1 MSEKHSGLRFDIYE
15 RIYLADNS
23 VGIKE
28 LEEVELVPH
37 IQVYTE
43 QNEAVLKGNL
53 YLTGKY
59 VGDVP
64 DGESRTLEHFIPV
77 EITLPIERVHNMNE
91 VSAEIENF
99 DVEVL
104 SPRSVNVTGVLTL
117 HGIEWMQ
124 KVDDWPRDE
133 EASFEYEVV
142 PLARHKEQ
150 GDESFPAS
158 QPASH
163 SPDREPVQ
171 VGATANN
178 QRLAGLRPFEEELD
192 EEPEPVEWTVYQQGD
207 SDVDEAIPAM
217 SEETAAEEAN
227 EPMAPVLPEA
237 DAANPNPGPV
247 EAIEEADEDEDG
259 KPADVKIAFGTKPER
274 EGPYHLQSLLNMS
287 KADPPADR
295 SARDIPEEEPA
306 IPESKADTVEWT
318 KLFVRSQDERDSFKR
333 MRIYIVQKDDSLESI
348 AEKYNLHPRELLL
361 HNKLEGQDVSEG
373 TLLVIPR

>member
-23 VGIKE
+23 VDIKE

-77 EITLPIERVHNMNE
+77 EITLPIERVHNMSE

-124 KVDDWPRDE
+124 KVEDWLGEE
-133 EASFEYEVV
+133 EAFFEYEVV

-150 GDESFPAS
+150 GDESFPTS
-158 QPASH
+158 QPVSK
-163 SPDREPVQ
+163 SLDPEPVQ
-171 VGATANN
+171 VGATSN
-178 QRLAGLRPFEEELD
+178 QRPAGQRPFEEELD
-192 EEPEPVEWTVYQQGD
+192 EETEPAEWTVYQQGD
-207 SDVDEAIPAM
+207 STFEEAIPAM
-217 SEETAAEEAN
+217 GEETTIDEAN
-227 EPMAPVLPEA
+227 APKEPAQPEA
-237 DAANPNPGPV
+237 DATNSNPEPAEAVQEAN
-247 EAIEEADEDEDG
+247 EAEDD

-274 EGPYHLQSLLNMS
+274 EGPYHLQSLLNKS
-287 KADPPADR
+287 KTDPPADR
-295 SARDIPEEEPA
+295 SAREITKEEPP
-306 IPESKADTVEWT
+306 IPESKADMVEWT

-333 MRIYIVQKDDSLESI
+333 VRIYIVQKEDSLESI

-361 HNKLEGQDVSEG
+361 HNKLERQEVSEG